1 MIPDTI
7 RALLEQRIASF
18 EALQVLLLL
27 HREPRREWRG
37 QDLAAEMNLP
47 ADVAEGALQQLV
59 SGSLVV
65 ATAPAARGPYR
76 YAPLEAADVPLV
88 DELSRAWSDQ
98 PLTIIRI
105 LNANSIAR
113 TRMQAIRAF
122 ADAFILSRGKRD
134 D

>member
-1 MIPDTI
+1 MITDTVL
-7 RALLEQRIASF
+7 ALLEQRVASF

-27 HREPRREWRG
+27 HREPRCEWLAR
-37 QDLAAEMNLP
+37 DLAAAANVP
-47 ADVAEGALQQLV
+47 AHLVEEVLQHLV
-59 SGSLVV
+59 SGRLVTTT
-65 ATAPAARGPYR
+65 ATATPVRYR
-76 YAPLEAADVPLV
+76 YAPREAADAPLV

-113 TRMQAIRAF
+113 TRMRAIVAF
-122 ADAFILSRGKRD
+122 ADAFILSKGKRD